1 MVIGLANLVIGGRGR
16 DSEDIVVLC
25 FLHHCCVCAKIPKG
39 ENNGIEEEKEEERK
53 KERNGKG
60 RGHEE
65 VEALQF

>member
-1 MVIGLANLVIGGRGR
+1 
-16 DSEDIVVLC
+16 
-25 FLHHCCVCAKIPKG
+25 VCAKIPKG